1 MKKVNHLQNDTL
13 ASLRSV
19 IIFSLDIKYQYIAFT
34 ESHKDVM
41 KQLWGA
47 EIAIGQNILDYIHRE
62 DDRKKAQENFDKA
75 LRGEVFTV
83 DEEYGD
89 ETGHVRSWWEDRYAP
104 IQDDKGNITG
114 ISVFV
119 IDITQRKQIEQA
131 LRTSEIKYRSIMD
144 QAADGIFIAD
154 PTGRYIDVNRA
165 GCEML
170 GYTRDEILALTMQ
183 DLAADTKYNPIR
195 MKDLMNGKTVI
206 AEREL
211 LGKNGKLIPVEISA
225 KRMEDGRLIGITR
238 NIVERRQEEAR
249 VRFLAFVMDKISSA
263 VISTDTE
270 LRITYW
276 NKSAEILYGWR
287 EIEVLGKVVDEV
299 CGTEFMDGQKE
310 LAQRTLIVD
319 KSWRGELKQRHR
331 SGREI
336 WVDASVTLLEDN
348 SGNIIGGVT
357 INHDV
362 TERKLAEDEL
372 RRTKE
377 SIEQINLTLRRAFE
391 REQLASRT
399 DSLTGVF
406 NRRYF
411 FELLG
416 YEFSASRRYERPLSL
431 VMFDVDYLKKINDT
445 YGHQVG
451 DELLKKA
458 SNVVRGEL
466 RTSDVLARYGGDE
479 FVILLSNS
487 TEQDASMVLERIY
500 RELQST
506 FISIDH
512 KKLNISISAGISSL
526 QPDMEKADQLVM
538 LADRALYVAKNS
550 GRNRVVVSNKDEG
563 EK

>member
-1 MKKVNHLQNDTL
+1 MKKINHLQNDTL
-13 ASLRSV
+13 SSLRSV
-19 IIFSLDIKYQYIAFT
+19 IIFSLDIKYQYTAFT
-34 ESHKDVM
+34 ESHREVM
-41 KQLWGA
+41 KRIWGA
-47 EIAIGQNILDYIHRE
+47 EIAIGQNMLEYIHRE
-62 DDRKKAQENFDKA
+62 DDRKKAQENFDKV
-75 LRGEVFTV
+75 LRGESLIME
-83 DEEYGD
+83 EEYGD
-89 ETGHVRSWWEDRYAP
+89 ESGHIRSWWEDRYVP
-104 IQDDKGNITG
+104 VYDEKGEIVG

-131 LRTSEIKYRSIMD
+131 LRTSEINYRSIMD
-144 QAADGIFIAD
+144 QAADGIFIAE
-154 PTGRYIDVNRA
+154 PSGRYVDVNRA

-170 GYTRDEILALTMQ
+170 GYTREEILSLSMQ
-183 DLAADTKYNPIR
+183 DLAAGTKYNPIR
-195 MKDLMNGKTVI
+195 MKDLLEGKTVI
-206 AEREL
+206 AERDL
-211 LGKNGKLIPVEISA
+211 IGKNGKLVPVEISA
-225 KRMEDGRLIGITR
+225 KMMRDGRLIGIAR
-238 NIVERRQEEAR
+238 NVVDRRREEAR
-249 VRFLAFVMDKISSA
+249 VRFLAFVMDKVSSA
-263 VISTDTE
+263 VISTDND
-270 LRITYW
+270 LKINYW
-276 NKSAEILYGWR
+276 NKGAEILYGWQ
-287 EIEVLGKVVDEV
+287 EADVLGKLVDDV
-299 CGTEFMDGQKE
+299 CGTEFMEGQQE
-310 LAQRTLIVD
+310 LAQQSLIKD
-319 KSWRGELKQRHR
+319 KTWRGELKQKHR
-331 SGREI
+331 SGKEI
-336 WVDASVTLLEDN
+336 WVDASVTLLEDD
-348 SGNIIGGVT
+348 SGNYVGGVT

-458 SNVVRGEL
+458 ANVVRGEL

-487 TEQDASMVLERIY
+487 SEQDASMVLERIY
-500 RELQST
+500 RELKST
-506 FISIDH
+506 IISADH
-512 KKLNISISAGISSL
+512 KKLGISISAGISSL

-550 GRNRVVVSNKDEG
+550 GRNRVVIFNNDEG

>member
-1 MKKVNHLQNDTL
+1 MKKINHLQNDTL
-13 ASLRSV
+13 SSLRSV
-19 IIFSLDIKYQYIAFT
+19 IIFSLDIKYQYTAFT
-34 ESHKDVM
+34 ESHREVM
-41 KQLWGA
+41 KRIWGA
-47 EIAIGQNILDYIHRE
+47 EIAIGQNMLEYIHRE
-62 DDRKKAQENFDKA
+62 DDRKKAQENFDKV
-75 LRGEVFTV
+75 LRGESLIME
-83 DEEYGD
+83 EEYGD
-89 ETGHVRSWWEDRYAP
+89 ESGHVRSWWEDRYVP
-104 IQDDKGNITG
+104 VYDKNGEIVG

-119 IDITQRKQIEQA
+119 IDISQRKKIEQA
-131 LRTSEIKYRSIMD
+131 LLTSEINYRSIMD
-144 QAADGIFIAD
+144 QAADGIFIAE
-154 PTGRYIDVNRA
+154 PSGRYVDVNRA

-170 GYTRDEILALTMQ
+170 GYTREEILSLSMQ
-183 DLAADTKYNPIR
+183 DLAAGTKYNPIR
-195 MKDLMNGKTVI
+195 MKDLLEGKTVI
-206 AEREL
+206 AERDL
-211 LGKNGKLIPVEISA
+211 IGKNGKLVPVEISA
-225 KRMEDGRLIGITR
+225 KMMGDGRLIGIAR
-238 NIVERRQEEAR
+238 NVVERRREEAR
-249 VRFLAFVMDKISSA
+249 IRFLAFVMDKVSSA
-263 VISTDTE
+263 VISTDSD
-270 LRITYW
+270 LKINYW
-276 NKSAEILYGWR
+276 NKGAEILYGWR
-287 EIEVLGKVVDEV
+287 EAEVLGKSVDEV
-299 CGTEFMDGQKE
+299 CGTEFMEGQQE
-310 LAQRTLIVD
+310 LAQQTLIKD
-319 KSWRGELKQRHR
+319 KTWRGELKQKHR
-331 SGREI
+331 SGKEI
-336 WVDASVTLLEDN
+336 WVDASVTLLEDD
-348 SGNIIGGVT
+348 SGNYVGGVT

-458 SNVVRGEL
+458 ANVVRGEL

-487 TEQDASMVLERIY
+487 SEQDASMVLERIY
-500 RELQST
+500 RELKST
-506 FISIDH
+506 IISADH
-512 KKLNISISAGISSL
+512 KKLGISISAGISSL

-550 GRNRVVVSNKDEG
+550 GRNRVVIFNNDEG

>member
-1 MKKVNHLQNDTL
+1 MK
-13 ASLRSV
+13 R
-19 IIFSLDIKYQYIAFT
+19 I
-34 ESHKDVM
+34 
-41 KQLWGA
+41 WGA
-47 EIAIGQNILDYIHRE
+47 EIAIGQNMLEYIHRE
-62 DDRKKAQENFDKA
+62 DDRKKAQENFDKV
-75 LRGEVFTV
+75 LRGESLIME
-83 DEEYGD
+83 EEYGD
-89 ETGHVRSWWEDRYAP
+89 ESGHVRSWWEDRYVP
-104 IQDDKGNITG
+104 VYDKNGEIVG

-119 IDITQRKQIEQA
+119 IDISQRKKIEQA
-131 LRTSEIKYRSIMD
+131 LLTSEINYRSIMD
-144 QAADGIFIAD
+144 QAADGIFIAE
-154 PTGRYIDVNRA
+154 PSGRYVDVNRA

-170 GYTRDEILALTMQ
+170 GYTREEILSLSMQ
-183 DLAADTKYNPIR
+183 DLAAGTKYNPIR
-195 MKDLMNGKTVI
+195 MKDLLEGKTVI
-206 AEREL
+206 AERDL
-211 LGKNGKLIPVEISA
+211 IGKNGKLVPVEISA
-225 KRMEDGRLIGITR
+225 KMMGDGRLIGIAR
-238 NIVERRQEEAR
+238 NVVERRREEAR
-249 VRFLAFVMDKISSA
+249 IRFLAFVMDKVSSA
-263 VISTDTE
+263 VISTDSD
-270 LRITYW
+270 LKINYW
-276 NKSAEILYGWR
+276 NKGAEILYGWR
-287 EIEVLGKVVDEV
+287 EAEVLGKSVDEV
-299 CGTEFMDGQKE
+299 CGTEFMEGQQE
-310 LAQRTLIVD
+310 LAQQTLIKD
-319 KSWRGELKQRHR
+319 KTWRGELKQKHR
-331 SGREI
+331 SGKEI
-336 WVDASVTLLEDN
+336 WVDASVTLLEDD
-348 SGNIIGGVT
+348 SGNYVGGVT

-458 SNVVRGEL
+458 ANVVRGEL

-487 TEQDASMVLERIY
+487 SEEDASMVLERIY
-500 RELQST
+500 RELKST
-506 FISIDH
+506 IISADH
-512 KKLNISISAGISSL
+512 KKLGISISAGISSL

-550 GRNRVVVSNKDEG
+550 GRNRVVIFNNDEG

>member
-1 MKKVNHLQNDTL
+1 MKKINHLQNDTL
-13 ASLRSV
+13 SSLRSV
-19 IIFSLDIKYQYIAFT
+19 IIFSLDIKYQYTAFT
-34 ESHKDVM
+34 ESHREVM
-41 KQLWGA
+41 KRIWGA
-47 EIAIGQNILDYIHRE
+47 EIAIGQNMLEYIHRE
-62 DDRKKAQENFDKA
+62 DDRKKAQENFDKV
-75 LRGEVFTV
+75 LRGESLIME
-83 DEEYGD
+83 EEYGD
-89 ETGHVRSWWEDRYAP
+89 ESGHVRSWWEDRYVP
-104 IQDDKGNITG
+104 VYDKNGEIVG

-119 IDITQRKQIEQA
+119 IDISQRKKIEQA
-131 LRTSEIKYRSIMD
+131 LLTSEINYRSIMD
-144 QAADGIFIAD
+144 QAADGIFIAE
-154 PTGRYIDVNRA
+154 PSGRYVDVNRA

-170 GYTRDEILALTMQ
+170 GYTREEILSLSMQ
-183 DLAADTKYNPIR
+183 DLAAGTKYNPIR
-195 MKDLMNGKTVI
+195 MKDLLEGKTVI
-206 AEREL
+206 AERDL
-211 LGKNGKLIPVEISA
+211 IGKNGKLVPVEISA
-225 KRMEDGRLIGITR
+225 KMMRDGRLIGIAR
-238 NIVERRQEEAR
+238 NVVDRRREEAR
-249 VRFLAFVMDKISSA
+249 VRFLAFVMDKVSSA
-263 VISTDTE
+263 VISTDND
-270 LRITYW
+270 LKINYW
-276 NKSAEILYGWR
+276 NKGAEILYGWQ
-287 EIEVLGKVVDEV
+287 EADVLGKLVDDV
-299 CGTEFMDGQKE
+299 CGTEFMEGQQE
-310 LAQRTLIVD
+310 LAQQSLIKD
-319 KSWRGELKQRHR
+319 KTWRGELKQKHR
-331 SGREI
+331 SGKEI
-336 WVDASVTLLEDN
+336 WVDASVTLLEDD
-348 SGNIIGGVT
+348 SGNYVGGVT

-458 SNVVRGEL
+458 AYVVRGEL

-487 TEQDASMVLERIY
+487 SEQDASMVLERIY
-500 RELQST
+500 RELKST
-506 FISIDH
+506 IISADH
-512 KKLNISISAGISSL
+512 KKLGISISAGISSL

-550 GRNRVVVSNKDEG
+550 GRNRVVIFNNDEG

>member
-1 MKKVNHLQNDTL
+1 MKKINHLQNDTL
-13 ASLRSV
+13 SSLRSV
-19 IIFSLDIKYQYIAFT
+19 IIFSLDIKYQYTAFT
-34 ESHKDVM
+34 ESHREVM
-41 KQLWGA
+41 KRIWGA
-47 EIAIGQNILDYIHRE
+47 EIAIGQNMLEYIHRE
-62 DDRKKAQENFDKA
+62 DDRKKAQENFDKV
-75 LRGEVFTV
+75 LRGESLIME
-83 DEEYGD
+83 EEYGD
-89 ETGHVRSWWEDRYAP
+89 ESGHVRSWWEDRYVP
-104 IQDDKGNITG
+104 VYDKNGEIVG

-119 IDITQRKQIEQA
+119 IDISQRKKIEQA
-131 LRTSEIKYRSIMD
+131 LLTSEINYRSIMD
-144 QAADGIFIAD
+144 QAADGIFIAE
-154 PTGRYIDVNRA
+154 PSGRYVDVNRA

-170 GYTRDEILALTMQ
+170 GYTREEILSLSMQ
-183 DLAADTKYNPIR
+183 DLAAGTKYNPIR
-195 MKDLMNGKTVI
+195 MKDLLEGKTVI
-206 AEREL
+206 AERDL
-211 LGKNGKLIPVEISA
+211 IGKNGKLVPVEISA
-225 KRMEDGRLIGITR
+225 KMMRDGRLIGIAR
-238 NIVERRQEEAR
+238 NVVDRRREEAR
-249 VRFLAFVMDKISSA
+249 VRFLAFVMDKVSSA
-263 VISTDTE
+263 VISTDND
-270 LRITYW
+270 LKINYW
-276 NKSAEILYGWR
+276 NKGAEILYGWQ
-287 EIEVLGKVVDEV
+287 EADVLGKLVDDV
-299 CGTEFMDGQKE
+299 CGTEFMEGQQE
-310 LAQRTLIVD
+310 LAQQSLIKD
-319 KSWRGELKQRHR
+319 KTWRGELKQKHR
-331 SGREI
+331 SGKEI
-336 WVDASVTLLEDN
+336 WVDASVTLLEDD
-348 SGNIIGGVT
+348 SGNYVGGVT

-458 SNVVRGEL
+458 ANVVRGEL

-487 TEQDASMVLERIY
+487 SEQDASMVLERIY
-500 RELQST
+500 RELKST
-506 FISIDH
+506 IISADH
-512 KKLNISISAGISSL
+512 KKLGISISAGISSL

-550 GRNRVVVSNKDEG
+550 GRNRVVIFNNDEG

>member
-1 MKKVNHLQNDTL
+1 MKKINHLQNDTL
-13 ASLRSV
+13 SSLRSV
-19 IIFSLDIKYQYIAFT
+19 IIFSLDIKYQYTAFT
-34 ESHKDVM
+34 ESHREVM
-41 KQLWGA
+41 KRIWGA
-47 EIAIGQNILDYIHRE
+47 EIAIGQNMLEYIHRE
-62 DDRKKAQENFDKA
+62 DDRKKAQENFDKV
-75 LRGEVFTV
+75 LRGESLIME
-83 DEEYGD
+83 EEYGD
-89 ETGHVRSWWEDRYAP
+89 ESGHIRSWWEDRYVP
-104 IQDDKGNITG
+104 VYDEKGEIVG

-131 LRTSEIKYRSIMD
+131 LRTSEINYRSIMD
-144 QAADGIFIAD
+144 QAADGIFIAE
-154 PTGRYIDVNRA
+154 PSGRYVDVNRA

-170 GYTRDEILALTMQ
+170 GYTREEILSLSMQ
-183 DLAADTKYNPIR
+183 DLAAGTKYNPIR
-195 MKDLMNGKTVI
+195 MKDLLEGKTVI
-206 AEREL
+206 AERDL
-211 LGKNGKLIPVEISA
+211 IGKNGKLVPVEISA
-225 KRMEDGRLIGITR
+225 KMMRDGRLIGIAR
-238 NIVERRQEEAR
+238 NVVDRRREEAR
-249 VRFLAFVMDKISSA
+249 VRFLAFVMDKVSSA
-263 VISTDTE
+263 VISTDND
-270 LRITYW
+270 LKINYW
-276 NKSAEILYGWR
+276 NKGAEILYGWQ
-287 EIEVLGKVVDEV
+287 EADVLGKLVDDV
-299 CGTEFMDGQKE
+299 CGTEFMEGQQE
-310 LAQRTLIVD
+310 LAQQSLIKD
-319 KSWRGELKQRHR
+319 KTWRGELKQKHR
-331 SGREI
+331 SGKEI
-336 WVDASVTLLEDN
+336 WVDASVTLLEDD
-348 SGNIIGGVT
+348 SGNYVGGVT

-458 SNVVRGEL
+458 ANVVRGEL

-487 TEQDASMVLERIY
+487 SEQDASMVLERIY
-500 RELQST
+500 RELKST
-506 FISIDH
+506 IISADH
-512 KKLNISISAGISSL
+512 KKLGISISAGISNL

-550 GRNRVVVSNKDEG
+550 GRNRVVIFNNDEG

>member
-1 MKKVNHLQNDTL
+1 MKKINHLQNDTL
-13 ASLRSV
+13 SSLRSV
-19 IIFSLDIKYQYIAFT
+19 IIFSLDIKYQYTAFT
-34 ESHKDVM
+34 ESHREVM
-41 KQLWGA
+41 KRIWGA
-47 EIAIGQNILDYIHRE
+47 EIAIGQNMLEYIHRE
-62 DDRKKAQENFDKA
+62 DDRKKAQENFDKV
-75 LRGEVFTV
+75 LRGESLIME
-83 DEEYGD
+83 EEYGD
-89 ETGHVRSWWEDRYAP
+89 ESGHVRSWWEDRYVP
-104 IQDDKGNITG
+104 VYDKNGEIVG

-119 IDITQRKQIEQA
+119 IDISQRKKIEQA
-131 LRTSEIKYRSIMD
+131 LLTSEINYRSIMD
-144 QAADGIFIAD
+144 QAADGIFIAE
-154 PTGRYIDVNRA
+154 PSGRYVDVNRA

-170 GYTRDEILALTMQ
+170 GYTREEILSLSMQ
-183 DLAADTKYNPIR
+183 DLAAGTKYNPIR
-195 MKDLMNGKTVI
+195 MKDLLEGKTVI
-206 AEREL
+206 AERDL
-211 LGKNGKLIPVEISA
+211 IGKNGKLVPVEISA
-225 KRMEDGRLIGITR
+225 KMMGDGRLIGIAR
-238 NIVERRQEEAR
+238 NVVERRREEAR
-249 VRFLAFVMDKISSA
+249 IRFLAFVMDKVSSA
-263 VISTDTE
+263 VISTDND
-270 LRITYW
+270 LKINYW
-276 NKSAEILYGWR
+276 NKGAEILYGWQ
-287 EIEVLGKVVDEV
+287 EADVLGKLVDDV
-299 CGTEFMDGQKE
+299 CGTEFMEGQQE
-310 LAQRTLIVD
+310 LAQQSLIKD
-319 KSWRGELKQRHR
+319 KTWRGELKQKHR
-331 SGREI
+331 SGKEI
-336 WVDASVTLLEDN
+336 WVDASVTLLEDD
-348 SGNIIGGVT
+348 SGNYVGGVT

-458 SNVVRGEL
+458 ANVVRGEL

-487 TEQDASMVLERIY
+487 SEQDASMVLERIY
-500 RELQST
+500 RELKST
-506 FISIDH
+506 IISADH
-512 KKLNISISAGISSL
+512 KKLGISISAGISSL

-550 GRNRVVVSNKDEG
+550 GRNRVVIFNNDEG

>member
-1 MKKVNHLQNDTL
+1 MKKINHLQNDTL
-13 ASLRSV
+13 YSLRSV
-19 IIFSLDIKYQYIAFT
+19 IIFSLDIKYQYTAFT
-34 ESHKDVM
+34 ESHREVM
-41 KQLWGA
+41 KRIWGA
-47 EIAIGQNILDYIHRE
+47 EIAIGQNMLEYIHRE
-62 DDRKKAQENFDKA
+62 DDRKKAQENFDKV
-75 LRGEVFTV
+75 LRGESLIME
-83 DEEYGD
+83 EEYGD
-89 ETGHVRSWWEDRYAP
+89 ESGHVRSWWEDRYVP
-104 IQDDKGNITG
+104 VYDKNGEIVG

-119 IDITQRKQIEQA
+119 IDISQRKKIEQA
-131 LRTSEIKYRSIMD
+131 LLTSEINYRSIMD
-144 QAADGIFIAD
+144 QAADGIFIAE
-154 PTGRYIDVNRA
+154 PSGRYVDVNRA

-170 GYTRDEILALTMQ
+170 GYTREEILSLSMQ
-183 DLAADTKYNPIR
+183 DLAAGTKYNPIR
-195 MKDLMNGKTVI
+195 MKDLLEGKTVI
-206 AEREL
+206 AERDL
-211 LGKNGKLIPVEISA
+211 IGKNGKLVPVEISA
-225 KRMEDGRLIGITR
+225 KMMGDGRLIGIAR
-238 NIVERRQEEAR
+238 NVVERRREEAR
-249 VRFLAFVMDKISSA
+249 IRFLALVMDKVSSA
-263 VISTDTE
+263 VISTDSD
-270 LRITYW
+270 LKINYW
-276 NKSAEILYGWR
+276 NKGAEILYGWR
-287 EIEVLGKVVDEV
+287 EAEVLGKSVDEV
-299 CGTEFMDGQKE
+299 CGTEFMEGQQE
-310 LAQRTLIVD
+310 LAQQTLIKD
-319 KSWRGELKQRHR
+319 KTWRGELKQKHR
-331 SGREI
+331 SGKEI
-336 WVDASVTLLEDN
+336 WVDASVTLLEDDI
-348 SGNIIGGVT
+348 GNYVGGVT

-458 SNVVRGEL
+458 ANVVRGEL

-487 TEQDASMVLERIY
+487 SEQDASMVLERIY
-500 RELQST
+500 RELKST
-506 FISIDH
+506 IISADH
-512 KKLNISISAGISSL
+512 KKLGISISAGISSL

-550 GRNRVVVSNKDEG
+550 GRNRVVIFNNDEG

>member
-1 MKKVNHLQNDTL
+1 MKKINHLQNDTL
-13 ASLRSV
+13 SSLRSV
-19 IIFSLDIKYQYIAFT
+19 IIFSLDIKYQYTAFT
-34 ESHKDVM
+34 ESHREVM
-41 KQLWGA
+41 KRIWGA
-47 EIAIGQNILDYIHRE
+47 EIAIGQNMLEYIHRE
-62 DDRKKAQENFDKA
+62 DDRKKAQENFDKV
-75 LRGEVFTV
+75 LRGESLIME
-83 DEEYGD
+83 EEYGD
-89 ETGHVRSWWEDRYAP
+89 ESGHVRSWWEDRYVP
-104 IQDDKGNITG
+104 VYDKNGEIVG

-119 IDITQRKQIEQA
+119 IDISQRKKIEQA
-131 LRTSEIKYRSIMD
+131 LLTSEINYRSIMD
-144 QAADGIFIAD
+144 QAADGIFIAE
-154 PTGRYIDVNRA
+154 PSGRYVDVNRA

-170 GYTRDEILALTMQ
+170 GYTREEILSLSMQ
-183 DLAADTKYNPIR
+183 DLAAGTKYNPIR
-195 MKDLMNGKTVI
+195 MKDLLEGKTVI
-206 AEREL
+206 AERDL
-211 LGKNGKLIPVEISA
+211 IGKNGKLVPVEISA
-225 KRMEDGRLIGITR
+225 KMMGDGRLIGIAR
-238 NIVERRQEEAR
+238 NVVDRRREEAR
-249 VRFLAFVMDKISSA
+249 VRFLAFVMDKVSSA
-263 VISTDTE
+263 VISTDND
-270 LRITYW
+270 LKINYW
-276 NKSAEILYGWR
+276 NKGAEILYGWQ
-287 EIEVLGKVVDEV
+287 EADVLGKLVDDV
-299 CGTEFMDGQKE
+299 CGTEFMEGQQD
-310 LAQRTLIVD
+310 LAQQTLIKD
-319 KSWRGELKQRHR
+319 KTWRGELKQRHR
-331 SGREI
+331 SGKEI
-336 WVDASVTLLEDN
+336 WVDASVTLLEDD
-348 SGNIIGGVT
+348 SGNYVGGVT

-458 SNVVRGEL
+458 AYVVRGEL

-487 TEQDASMVLERIY
+487 SEQDASMVLERIY
-500 RELQST
+500 RELKST
-506 FISIDH
+506 IISADH
-512 KKLNISISAGISSL
+512 KKLGISISAGISSL

-550 GRNRVVVSNKDEG
+550 GRNRVVIFNNDEG